1 MGCTQSKDGEDSAA
15 ARRNRELQRALEQDN
30 KTEQEKIKLLLLGP
44 GESGKSTIFRQMK
57 LIYGVISEDDRV
69 SLTPVVY
76 ANTISTIKMVIKKAG
91 FYGFDKQVVDQ
102 DAMGLIRS
110 LEDQAPIDEKVGQ
123 AITALWEDPMI
134 QKTWEKRS
142 EYQVIESMKYF
153 LDGMSR
159 IMQPQYVATPQDILH
174 IRIRSSG
181 IVVDKYCID
190 GTTFEMYDVGGQRN
204 ERKKWIHCFD
214 NVTAVIYVA
223 ALSEYNQGM
232 FEDANTNRMTE
243 AVNLFQG
250 ICSNS
255 YFERSSIILF
265 LNKKDLFAEKLATN
279 PINHTKEWSDFKG
292 ACTFDRGVSYF
303 LEKASGECGKRRF
316 NAANTAKKTV
326 YHHVTCATDSEN
338 IEVVFNS
345 CKDTVLRIN
354 FR

>member
-1 MGCTQSKDGEDSAA
+1 MGCTQSKDVQDSAA
-15 ARRNRELQRALEQDN
+15 VKRSRELQRSLEQDN
-30 KTEQEKIKLLLLGP
+30 KAEQEKIKLLLLGP

-57 LIYGVISEDDRV
+57 LIYGVISEEDRIN
-69 SLTPVVY
+69 LTPVVY
-76 ANTISTIKMVIKKAG
+76 ANTISTIKMIVKRSN
-91 FYGFDKQVVDQ
+91 FYGFDKQVADKESL
-102 DAMGLIRS
+102 ALIRD
-110 LEDQAPIDEKVGQ
+110 LDEQAPIDIQVGK
-123 AITALWEDPMI
+123 AISSLWEDPMV
-134 QKTWEKRS
+134 QKTWERRS

-159 IMQPQYVATPQDILH
+159 IMQPQYIATPQDILH
-174 IRIRSSG
+174 VRIRSSG

-232 FEDANTNRMTE
+232 FEDANTNRMSE
-243 AVNLFQG
+243 AVLLFQG
-250 ICSNS
+250 ICNNPV
-255 YFERSSIILF
+255 FERSSIILF
-265 LNKKDLFAEKLATN
+265 LNKKDLFAEKLPAN
-279 PINHTKEWSDFKG
+279 PIGQVKEWSDFKG

-303 LEKASGECGKRRF
+303 LEKF

-345 CKDTVLRIN
+345 CKDTVLRSN
-354 FR
+354 FRTSGFMD

>member
-1 MGCTQSKDGEDSAA
+1 MGCTQSKDAEDSAA
-15 ARRNRELQRALEQDN
+15 ARHNRELQRSLEQDN
-30 KTEQEKIKLLLLGP
+30 KAEQEKIKLLLLGP

-57 LIYGVISEDDRV
+57 LIYGVISEEDRM

-76 ANTISTIKMVIKKAG
+76 ANTISTIKMVIKKANY
-91 FYGFDKQVVDQ
+91 YGLDNQVADQ
-102 DAMGLIRS
+102 DSLALIRD
-110 LEDQAPIDEKVGQ
+110 LEDQAPIDLKVGA
-123 AITALWEDPMI
+123 AISSLWEDPMI
-134 QKTWEKRS
+134 QKTWERRS

-153 LDGMSR
+153 LDGMPR
-159 IMQPQYVATPQDILH
+159 IMQPRYVATPQDILH

-181 IVVDKYCID
+181 IVVDKYEIE

-243 AVNLFQG
+243 AVTLFQG
-250 ICSNS
+250 ICSNT
-255 YFERSSIILF
+255 YFEKSSIILF

-279 PINHTKEWSDFKG
+279 PINETKEWSDFKG

-303 LEKASGECGKRRF
+303 LEKF

-354 FR
+354 FRTSGFMD

>member
-1 MGCTQSKDGEDSAA
+1 MGCKQSKNAEDSAA
-15 ARRNRELQRALEQDN
+15 ARRNRELQRVLEQDK
-30 KTEQEKIKLLLLGP
+30 KTEEEKIKLLLLGP

-57 LIYGVISEDDRV
+57 LIYGVISEEDRA

-76 ANTISTIKMVIKKAG
+76 ANTISTIKMVIKKASS
-91 FYGFDKQVVDQ
+91 YGFDQQVADQ
-102 DAMGLIRS
+102 ESLAMVRDM
-110 LEDQAPIDEKVGQ
+110 EDQAPIDLRVGQ
-123 AITALWEDPMI
+123 AITALWKDPMV
-134 QKTWEKRS
+134 QKTWDRRS

-153 LDGMSR
+153 LDSMSR
-159 IMQPQYVATPQDILH
+159 IMQPEYVATPQDILH

-181 IVVDKYCID
+181 IVVDKYSID

-243 AVNLFQG
+243 AINLFQG
-250 ICSNS
+250 ICGNA
-255 YFERSSIILF
+255 YFKGSGIILL

-279 PINHTKEWSDFKG
+279 PINQTKEWSDFKG
-292 ACTFDRGVSYF
+292 ACTFDRGVAYF
-303 LEKASGECGKRRF
+303 LEKF

-338 IEVVFNS
+338 IRVVLNS

-354 FR
+354 FRTSGFMD

>member
-1 MGCTQSKDGEDSAA
+1 MGCTQSKDAEETTA
-15 ARRNRELQRALEQDN
+15 ARRSRDLQRALEQDN
-30 KTEQEKIKLLLLGP
+30 KDEQEKIKLLLLGP

-57 LIYGVISEDDRV
+57 LIYGVISEEDRV

-76 ANTISTIKMVIKKAG
+76 ANTISTIKMVVKKANY
-91 FYGFDKQVVDQ
+91 YGFDKQVIDQ
-102 DAMGLIRS
+102 KSMKLIRE
-110 LEDQAPIDEKVGQ
+110 LEEQTPIDVGIGE
-123 AITALWEDPMI
+123 AISSLWEDPMI
-134 QKTWEKRS
+134 QKTWERRS

-153 LDGMSR
+153 LDGMAR

-232 FEDANTNRMTE
+232 FEDANTNRMSE
-243 AVNLFQG
+243 AVVLFQG
-250 ICSNS
+250 ICSNPF
-255 YFERSSIILF
+255 FERSSIILF
-265 LNKKDLFAEKLATN
+265 LNKKDLFAEKLPVH
-279 PINHTKEWSDFKG
+279 PIGQVKEWSDFKG

-303 LEKASGECGKRRF
+303 LEKF

-338 IEVVFNS
+338 IEVVFSS
-345 CKDTVLRIN
+345 CKDTVLRSN
-354 FR
+354 FRINGFMD